1 MNCMIHA
8 MIAGI
13 SSRQTQWVRVPTSP
27 SPKQPMKSNSTNLP
41 KCENCAI
48 RATALFGE
56 LETRH
61 LDKARALRSA
71 QVSYTTGEYLY
82 HEGDIPT
89 RAFTV
94 YKGWVTLFKNLRNGD
109 RQILRFALPGDF
121 LCYKVGKNKHID
133 HSAIAVSDV
142 TLCAFPIDRFREV
155 ISELPE
161 LSFALS
167 SITETTIKRCH
178 TALTTIASHPAE
190 TKVAY
195 LLLSLYIREMSLLR
209 QSTDRIPFPIT
220 QEDIA
225 DALGLTAIHVNR
237 VFQSLRKKNLI
248 VCKNRSLQV
257 PDREALAN
265 VAKISLPEL
274 EQLMLGV

>member
-1 MNCMIHA
+1 
-8 MIAGI
+8 
-13 SSRQTQWVRVPTSP
+13 
-27 SPKQPMKSNSTNLP
+27 MKLNTVNLP

-61 LDKARALRSA
+61 LDRARALRSS
-71 QVSYTTGEYLY
+71 QVSYTAGEYLY
-82 HEGDIPT
+82 YEGDIPT
-89 RAFTV
+89 KAFTV

-121 LCYKVGKNKHID
+121 LCYKVGKNKQLD

-161 LSFALS
+161 LAFALS

-195 LLLSLYIREMSLLR
+195 LLLSLFIREASLLNNPE
-209 QSTDRIPFPIT
+209 RIPFPIT

-225 DALGLTAIHVNR
+225 DALGLTPIHVNR
-237 VFQSLRKKNLI
+237 VFQSLRKQGLI
-248 VCKNRSLQV
+248 LCKNRSLGI
-257 PDREALAN
+257 PDKAALAK

-274 EQLMLGV
+274 EQLMMGI

>member
-1 MNCMIHA
+1 
-8 MIAGI
+8 
-13 SSRQTQWVRVPTSP
+13 
-27 SPKQPMKSNSTNLP
+27 MKTNSTNLP

-71 QVSYTTGEYLY
+71 QVSFSAGEYLY
-82 HEGDIPT
+82 HEGDVPGK
-89 RAFTV
+89 AFTV
-94 YKGWVTLFKNLRNGD
+94 YTGWVTLFKNLKNGD

-121 LCYKVGKNKHID
+121 LCYKVGKNRSVD

-142 TLCAFPIDRFREV
+142 TLCAFPLDRFREV
-155 ISELPE
+155 IAELPE

-167 SITETTIKRCH
+167 SITEMTIKRCH
-178 TALTTIASHPAE
+178 AALTTIASHPAE

-195 LLLSLYIREMSLLR
+195 LLLSLFVRESSLLNNPER
-209 QSTDRIPFPIT
+209 VPFPIT

-225 DALGLTAIHVNR
+225 DALGLTPIHVNR
-237 VFQSLRKKNLI
+237 VFQSLRKRGLI
-248 VCKNRSLQV
+248 QCKNRTLSI
-257 PDREALAN
+257 PDKSALADI
-265 VAKISLPEL
+265 AKISLPEL
-274 EQLMLGV
+274 EQLMLGI